1 MENEEVVDSSNS
13 FIQDLKNTMEE
24 DIEKKEIQ
32 TRLLNL
38 IKNLSDRDRTILSLY
53 YYEDLSYKEIAQVL
67 SISVSAVSKIHSK
80 ILNDL
85 KKELE

>member
-38 IKNLSDRDRTILSLY
+38 IKNLSDRNRTILSLY
-53 YYEDLSYKEIAQVL
+53 YYEDLSYKE
-67 SISVSAVSKIHSK
+67 K
-80 ILNDL
+80 
-85 KKELE
+85 